1 MEENSDEEEA
11 AEVPVPGRSRGRRDR
26 PAEQPPIVPEAKS
39 NKKPKVDTDEQVA
52 QLLTAKPVIGNA
64 DIE

>member
-52 QLLTAKPVIGNA
+52 
-64 DIE
+64 